1 MPKRSVISPD
11 DQNRI
16 TAAMQ
21 IMKSKKWDIDKE
33 LKAHD
38 VHDMLSKGNTGYN
51 NEIKNLNIDNNA

>member
-38 VHDMLSKGNTGYN
+38 VHDMLKAILVITM
-51 NEIKNLNIDNNA
+51 KLRT